1 MKQISRDEVKKIFK
15 KRKKLRIPP
24 EFDDI
29 DFGSLY
35 YYSWYDAVDR
45 CIYMLFDYD
54 DKVDGIVWETE
65 FFSQGDIRK
74 GRCEICQKTVELRD
88 MVLVT
93 SKTKF
98 RRKGVT
104 YVVRGNY
111 ICSDHKSCNE
121 KMDDT
126 EGLDKLVKLIYI
138 D

>member
-1 MKQISRDEVKKIFK
+1 MKQVSRDEVKKIFK

-24 EFDDI
+24 EFDNI
-29 DFGSLY
+29 DFENLY

-45 CIYMLFDYD
+45 CIYMLFDYE

-74 GRCEICQKTVELRD
+74 GQCEICQKTTELRE

-111 ICSDHKSCNE
+111 ICSNHKSCNE
-121 KMDDT
+121 KMNNK
-126 EGLDKLVKLIYI
+126 EGLYKLVKLIYI

>member
-1 MKQISRDEVKKIFK
+1 MKQVSRDEVKKIFK

-29 DFGSLY
+29 DFESLY

-45 CIYMLFDYD
+45 CIYMLFDYE

-65 FFSQGDIRK
+65 FFSQGDTRK

-88 MVLVT
+88 IVLVT
-93 SKTKF
+93 SRTKF
-98 RRKGVT
+98 KRQGAI
-104 YVVRGNY
+104 YVARGNY
-111 ICSDHKSCNE
+111 ICSDHKSCNGR
-121 KMDDT
+121 MDNK
-126 EGLDKLVKLIYI
+126 EGLYKLVKLIYI